1 MSFFGAM
8 RAIRSRR
15 QKAAKP
21 AMPFKTLASDPQ
33 SL

>member
-1 MSFFGAM
+1 LRRM

-15 QKAAKP
+15 RKRAELLTR
-21 AMPFKTLASDPQ
+21 FKTLASDPQ